1 MVAKMLLGGRT
12 SRASVP
18 GQIFLF
24 GEHAVL
30 YGQPALASATGLRT
44 RAKAEA
50 RSDEKFIVNSKG
62 IGSLN
67 GKIRKS
73 DGKWSIKVVG
83 GSAGRLIYVRRAVE
97 LIFNH
102 VEVGVGLNL
111 RIDSDIPA
119 GSGLGS
125 SSAVTVAT
133 IAAVSNTLGAS
144 LKKDGI
150 SDLAFETEMS
160 IQGMASRTGVTVAT
174 RGGFVKVQDGR
185 VESIKDLPQSSVV
198 IGYTKVSR
206 RTGKLIE
213 RVRRRKG
220 AHPQIFE
227 STLQLI
233 GRATHV
239 GIDAFGKRDFKKV
252 GALMNANQ
260 MFLEILGASSPK
272 LRRLISAAGEAGA
285 LGAKLTGA
293 GGGGCMIALV
303 HDEGKEV
310 AEAIESKGGRAFI
323 TRIGMEGLKE
333 EV

>member
-1 MVAKMLLGGRT
+1 MLVGGNV
-12 SRASVP
+12 SEVSVP
-18 GQIFLF
+18 GQIFFF

-44 RAKAEA
+44 RAMAEA
-50 RSDEKFIVNSKG
+50 RSDKKFIVNSKG
-62 IGSLN
+62 IGTLI

-73 DGKWSIKVVG
+73 EGKLSIKAVG
-83 GSAGRLIYVRRAVE
+83 GDVGRLVYVRRAAE
-97 LIFNH
+97 LTFNYAG
-102 VEVGVGLNL
+102 VGVGMNL
-111 RIDSDIPA
+111 RIVSDIPA

-133 IAAVSNTLGAS
+133 IAAVSKGLGADF
-144 LKKDGI
+144 KKDEV

-160 IQGMASRTGVTVAT
+160 VQGRASRTGVAVAT
-174 RGGFVKVQDGR
+174 RGGFVKVWKGQVKS
-185 VESIKDLPQSSVV
+185 VEDFPRPSVV
-198 IGYTKVSR
+198 IGYTKISR
-206 RTGKLIE
+206 RTGKIIE

-220 AHPQIFE
+220 VYPQIFE

-233 GRATHV
+233 GRTTNV
-239 GIDAFGKRDFKKV
+239 GIDSFGKRDFRKV
-252 GALMNANQ
+252 GVLMNANQ

-272 LRRLISAAGEAGA
+272 LRRLIFAARKAGA

-303 HDEGKEV
+303 NDGGEEV
-310 AEAIESKGGRAFI
+310 AEAIESEGGRAFI

-333 EV
+333 V